1 MTLPLKRKAPTP
13 GTNRPRLADSIDP
26 RPEPQD
32 LAIKYGLTLAS
43 AIKPPLLKICDLE
56 RRFVCERRT
65 IERMCAAGKLPPPD
79 LFIGNSPRWRE
90 ETIQAWIE
98 RGGKP

>member
-1 MTLPLKRKAPTP
+1 MGPNHRRKATICKP
-13 GTNRPRLADSIDP
+13 GPLRLADTIDP

-32 LAIKYGLTLAS
+32 LAVKLGMTLAS
-43 AIKPPLLKICDLE
+43 AIRPLLRISGLE
-56 RRFVCERRT
+56 RLFDCDRRT
-65 IERMCAAGKLPPPD
+65 IERMRAAGKLPPPD

-98 RGGKP
+98 RGGR